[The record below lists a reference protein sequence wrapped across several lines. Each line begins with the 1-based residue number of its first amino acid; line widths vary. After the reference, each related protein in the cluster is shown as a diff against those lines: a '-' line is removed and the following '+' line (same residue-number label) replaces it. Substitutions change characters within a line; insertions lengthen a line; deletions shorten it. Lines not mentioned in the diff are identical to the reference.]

1 MKRVEIISD
10 ILTNPDSTYPVTI
23 KPYKFNISQFG
34 EKERKK
40 MNFKITNVSEEDI
53 EIRLVDMPVGM
64 FKLTLP
70 RKIKSGKTEEGKI
83 EIVDEYVP
91 QEFKK
96 SITIELTDKATTR
109 FTIPVERTIRIPG
122 QKSEKEHSKK

>member
-1 MKRVEIISD
+1 MKRVEIDAD
-10 ILTNPDSTYPVTI
+10 IITNPDSTFPIII

-40 MNFKITNVSEEDI
+40 MGFKISNISDEDI
-53 EIRLVDMPVGM
+53 DINLIDMPQNM
-64 FKLTLP
+64 FKLKLP
-70 RKIKSGKTEEGKI
+70 KKVKAGKSEEGSI
-83 EIVDEYVP
+83 EILDDYIP

-96 SITIELTDKATTR
+96 SITIELTDKATSR

-122 QKSEKEHSKK
+122 QKPEEHSKR